1 MTQITRDSGL
11 THQPSISADGNFVV
25 YASDRATGKD
35 MDIWI
40 QHVSGGQPVRLT
52 STLENE
58 VQPSLSADGRKVAF
72 QRGSESID
80 QGIFVIPALG
90 GTPRLLASKG
100 LAPQIS
106 PDGKTV
112 AFATGSYMQQ
122 SEVRVAST
130 EHGPARTVPFDLKWA
145 MGPIWVR
152 DGKSLLLWTGPPAC
166 AELRGTAC
174 DYWILPASGGV
185 AAATGVEKQL
195 AKAGSLSM
203 LQNIVAWT
211 LPASSEGP
219 DGLVTAAQLG
229 DGYDLWLIPMPGGKA
244 APPVTRITVGA
255 GAANPSVAA
264 STGRI
269 AFARRSGGQ
278 GLWMLPIE
286 AATGRGDR

>member
-145 MGPIWVR
+145 MGPIWV
-152 DGKSLLLWTGPPAC
+152 S
-166 AELRGTAC
+166 
-174 DYWILPASGGV
+174 
-185 AAATGVEKQL
+185 
-195 AKAGSLSM
+195 
-203 LQNIVAWT
+203 
-211 LPASSEGP
+211 
-219 DGLVTAAQLG
+219 
-229 DGYDLWLIPMPGGKA
+229 
-244 APPVTRITVGA
+244 
-255 GAANPSVAA
+255 
-264 STGRI
+264 
-269 AFARRSGGQ
+269 
-278 GLWMLPIE
+278 
-286 AATGRGDR
+286 